1 MDFLEKAG
9 QRYWQILP
17 LGPTSFGDSPY
28 QSFSTHAGNPYFIDL
43 DELVGEGLLKR
54 SEVSGCDCGFR
65 PQDIDYGK
73 LYRNRM
79 PLLKKAYLRRLGKE
93 DPDFAA
99 LCGQNAGWLDDYCLF
114 MAVKDVFG
122 RASWDEWAEENRDR
136 WDNAL

>member
-1 MDFLEKAG
+1 MRESGILLPVFCLPSPHGIGCFSREAYRWVDFLEKAG

-43 DELVGEGLLKR
+43 DELAGEGLLKR

-79 PLLKKAYLRRLGKE
+79 PLLKKAYLRSLGKE

-99 LCGQNAGWLDDYCLF
+99 FRG
-114 MAVKDVFG
+114 
-122 RASWDEWAEENRDR
+122 
-136 WDNAL
+136 